1 MAPMNGVH
9 PRASRTRT
17 DSQAFVR
24 KLYAT
29 HAASLQTYVTR
40 ILEDPQQ
47 SEDVVQE
54 TMLRAWRH
62 AERFTR
68 DDRHLDR
75 WLVTVARNLAFDRL
89 RARKVRPTEVD
100 PDEAADQITQDHA
113 PTVVDSVLL
122 EQALTTLSPKHRETL
137 EHVYLAGYSTA
148 ETAALLGLPVGTVKT
163 RTHHALRRLRMR
175 LATERPG
182 DAAPRAKD
190 ARMPHRTQL
199 PA

>member
-1 MAPMNGVH
+1 MVAMNGVF
-9 PRASRTRT
+9 PSASRART
-17 DSQAFVR
+17 DAQVFVR
-24 KLYAT
+24 NLYAT
-29 HAASLQTYVTR
+29 HAASLLTYVTR
-40 ILEDPQQ
+40 ILEDPEQ

-54 TMLRAWRH
+54 TMVRAWRH

-100 PDEAADQITQDHA
+100 PDEAADQITQDHSPA
-113 PTVVDSVLL
+113 VVDSVLL

-137 EHVYLAGYSTA
+137 EYVYLAGYTTA

-182 DAAPRAKD
+182 DTAPRAQD
-190 ARMPHRTQL
+190 TPVPHQAQL